1 MSGARWRE
9 TGGALLALLLL
20 GAGTL
25 LVALLLRTYTLPSNQ
40 VTWQGEGAA
49 GGELTPEEKQRLREA
64 LAGAIRI
71 PTVSF
76 SEEEQNVTA
85 LAEFGGYI
93 RKVFPGVFSSSIV
106 KHEVVAEYSH
116 LFSVQGSDRSLRPY
130 MMLAHLD
137 VVPAPPE
144 GWDVPPFSGEERDGY
159 IYGRGALDDKSCVIG
174 VLQALE
180 LLLKRGYHPKRSFY
194 IGLGH
199 DEEVSGHKGAMK
211 IVQIL
216 QSRGVKLLFVVDE
229 GLAVLDGVIQGI
241 KRPVALIG
249 TTEKGSITLNLTVN
263 QPPGHSSMPPAETSI
278 GILAAAVSRLERNP
292 MPNMFGE
299 GPEASMFE
307 QLAGEFVFPL
317 NVMMANLWLFSPI
330 ISRFTEKST
339 PLSKAV
345 QPSAGFAQKSPCHA
359 PPLAPIGVL
368 ERTPSSNALVR
379 TTTAVTILNA
389 GVKSNVIPRMA
400 RATVNFRLHP
410 AQTVQEAL
418 DIVQNTINDARVEI
432 SVLNS
437 FDPLP
442 ISPYDESNF
451 GYQTLQRTI
460 HSVFSAAPVAPG
472 VCIGNTDSRHFVNLT
487 DSIYRFSPFT
497 LKAEDLSRI
506 HGLNERISLD
516 GLQRLT
522 QFYYQLIRNAD
533 SDKVP
538 VAHRATHEL

>member
-1 MSGARWRE
+1 MSRARWRGA
-9 TGGALLALLLL
+9 GGALLGLLLF
-20 GAGTL
+20 GVGI
-25 LVALLLRTYTLPSNQ
+25 LVAVLLLRTYTLPSSQ
-40 VTWQGEGAA
+40 LIWQGPELAQT
-49 GGELTPEEKQRLREA
+49 ELTPEERLQLKKA
-64 LAGAIRI
+64 IVGAIRI
-71 PTVSF
+71 PTVSV
-76 SEEEQNVTA
+76 SEEELNNTA
-85 LAEFGGYI
+85 LAEIGEYI
-93 RKVFPGVFSSSIV
+93 KKVFPRVFSSSIV

-116 LFSVQGSDRSLRPY
+116 LFLVQGSDPSLKPY
-130 MMLAHLD
+130 MLLAHLD

-180 LLLKRGYHPKRSFY
+180 LLLKKGHRPKRSFY

-199 DEEVSGHKGAMK
+199 DEEVSGHRGAMK
-211 IVQIL
+211 IVEKL
-216 QSRGVKLLFVVDE
+216 QSRGVKLLFVLDE

-249 TTEKGSITLNLTVN
+249 ASEKGSITLNLTVN

-307 QLAGEFVFPL
+307 QLAGEFAFPL
-317 NVMMANLWLFSPI
+317 NVMMANLWLFAPI
-330 ISRFTEKST
+330 ISR
-339 PLSKAV
+339 
-345 QPSAGFAQKSPCHA
+345 
-359 PPLAPIGVL
+359 VL
-368 ERTPSSNALVR
+368 EQTPSSNAIVR
-379 TTTAVTILNA
+379 TTTAITIFNA

-410 AQTVQEAL
+410 GQTVEEVL
-418 DIVQNTINDARVEI
+418 DIVRNTISDERVEI

-487 DSIYRFSPFT
+487 DSIYRFSPFQ
-497 LKAEDLSRI
+497 LKPEDLSRI
-506 HGLNERISLD
+506 HGLNERISLEA
-516 GLQRLT
+516 LERLT
-522 QFYYQLIRNAD
+522 LFYYQLIQNAD

>member
-1 MSGARWRE
+1 MSRARWRG
-9 TGGALLALLLL
+9 TGGALLGLLLL
-20 GAGTL
+20 AVGL
-25 LVALLLRTYTLPSNQ
+25 LVAALVLRTYTLPSRQ
-40 VTWQGEGAA
+40 VTWQGPGAA
-49 GGELTPEEKQRLREA
+49 EVEFTPDERQQLKRA
-64 LAGAIRI
+64 IVGAIRI

-85 LAEFGGYI
+85 LAEFGEYI
-93 RKVFPGVFSSSIV
+93 RKVFPRVFSSSII

-116 LFSVQGSDRSLRPY
+116 LFAVQGSDQRLRPY
-130 MMLAHLD
+130 VILAHLD

-144 GWDVPPFSGEERDGY
+144 GWDLPPFSGEERDGY
-159 IYGRGALDDKSCVIG
+159 IYGRGALDDKCCVIG

-180 LLLKRGYHPKRSFY
+180 LLLKRDYKPKRSFY

-211 IVQIL
+211 IVEKL
-216 QSRGVKLLFVVDE
+216 QSRGVKLVFVIDE
-229 GLAVLDGVIQGI
+229 GLAVLDGIIQGV
-241 KRPVALIG
+241 KKPVALVG

-263 QPPGHSSMPPAETSI
+263 QPPGHSSMPPSETSI
-278 GILAAAVSRLERNP
+278 GIIAAAVSRLERIP

-307 QLAGEFVFPL
+307 HLAGEFAFPL

-330 ISRFTEKST
+330 ISR
-339 PLSKAV
+339 
-345 QPSAGFAQKSPCHA
+345 
-359 PPLAPIGVL
+359 VL
-368 ERTPSSNALVR
+368 ERTPSTNAIVR
-379 TTTAVTILNA
+379 TTTAVTIFNA
-389 GVKSNVIPRMA
+389 GVKSNVIPAVA
-400 RATVNFRLHP
+400 RATINFRLHP
-410 AQTVQEAL
+410 AQTVAEAL
-418 DIVQNTINDARVEI
+418 DIIRNTISDERVEI

-472 VCIGNTDSRHFVNLT
+472 VCIGNTDSRHFVNLS
-487 DSIYRFSPFT
+487 DSIYRFSPFK
-497 LKAEDLSRI
+497 LKPEDLSRI
-506 HGLNERISLD
+506 HGLNERISLEN
-516 GLQRLT
+516 LERLT
-522 QFYYQLIRNAD
+522 QFYYQLIQNAD

-538 VAHRATHEL
+538 VVHQATHEL

>member
-330 ISRFTEKST
+330 ISR
-339 PLSKAV
+339 
-345 QPSAGFAQKSPCHA
+345 
-359 PPLAPIGVL
+359 VL

>member
-1 MSGARWRE
+1 MSRARWRG
-9 TGGALLALLLL
+9 TGGALLGLLLF
-20 GAGTL
+20 GAGI
-25 LVALLLRTYTLPSNQ
+25 LVAALLLRTYTLPSSQ
-40 VTWQGEGAA
+40 RIWQAPGVAEVQ
-49 GGELTPEEKQRLREA
+49 LTPEERQQLKRA
-64 LAGAIRI
+64 LVGAIRI

-85 LAEFGGYI
+85 LAELGEYI
-93 RKVFPGVFSSSIV
+93 RKVFPKVFSSSIV

-116 LFSVQGSDRSLRPY
+116 LFAVQGSDQSLRPY
-130 MMLAHLD
+130 MILAHLD
-137 VVPAPPE
+137 VVPATPE

-174 VLQALE
+174 ALQALE
-180 LLLKRGYHPKRSFY
+180 LLLKRGYKPKRSFY

-211 IVQIL
+211 IVEKL
-216 QSRGVKLLFVVDE
+216 QSRGVKLLFVIDE
-229 GLAVLDGVIQGI
+229 GLAVLDGIIQGV

-249 TTEKGSITLNLTVN
+249 TTEKGSITLNMTVN
-263 QPPGHSSMPPAETSI
+263 QPPGHSSMPPAETTI

-299 GPEASMFE
+299 GPEASMFA
-307 QLAGEFVFPL
+307 QLAGEFAFPL

-330 ISRFTEKST
+330 ISR
-339 PLSKAV
+339 
-345 QPSAGFAQKSPCHA
+345 
-359 PPLAPIGVL
+359 VL
-368 ERTPSSNALVR
+368 EQTPSSNALVR
-379 TTTAVTILNA
+379 TTTAITIFNA
-389 GVKSNVIPRMA
+389 GVKSNVIPSMA
-400 RATVNFRLHP
+400 RATINFRLHP
-410 AQTVQEAL
+410 AQTVEEAL
-418 DIVQNTINDARVEI
+418 DIVRNTISDERVKI
-432 SVLNS
+432 SVLDS

-442 ISPYDESNF
+442 ISPYDDLNF

-487 DSIYRFSPFT
+487 DSIYRFSPFK
-497 LKAEDLSRI
+497 LKSEDLNRI

-516 GLQRLT
+516 NLERLV
-522 QFYYQLIRNAD
+522 QFYCQLIQNSD

-538 VAHRATHEL
+538 VAHQGTHEL

>member
-1 MSGARWRE
+1 MSRAHRRG
-9 TGGALLALLLL
+9 TGGALLGLLLFAV
-20 GAGTL
+20 GI
-25 LVALLLRTYTLPSNQ
+25 LVAALLLRTYTLPSSLL
-40 VTWQGEGAA
+40 VWQGQGAA
-49 GGELTPEEKQRLREA
+49 EVEFTQDERLLLKRA
-64 LAGAIRI
+64 LVGAIRI

-76 SEEEQNVTA
+76 SEQEQNVTA
-85 LAEFGGYI
+85 LAEIGAYI
-93 RKVFPGVFSSSIV
+93 RKVFPRVFSSSII

-116 LFSVQGSDRSLRPY
+116 LFAVQGSDRSLRPY

-144 GWDVPPFSGEERDGY
+144 GWEVPPFSGEERDGY

-180 LLLKRGYHPKRSFY
+180 LLLIRDYKPKRSFY

-199 DEEVSGHKGAMK
+199 DEEVSGHEGAMK
-211 IVQIL
+211 IVEKL

-229 GLAVLDGVIQGI
+229 GLAVLDGVMQGV

-299 GPEASMFE
+299 GPEAPMFE
-307 QLAGEFVFPL
+307 QLASEFAFPL

-330 ISRFTEKST
+330 ISR
-339 PLSKAV
+339 
-345 QPSAGFAQKSPCHA
+345 
-359 PPLAPIGVL
+359 VL
-368 ERTPSSNALVR
+368 EQTPSSNAIVR
-379 TTTAVTILNA
+379 TTTAVTIFNS
-389 GVKSNVIPRMA
+389 GIKSNVIPPMA
-400 RATVNFRLHP
+400 RATINFRLHP
-410 AQTVQEAL
+410 AQTVAEAL
-418 DIVQNTINDARVEI
+418 DIVRNTINDERVEI

-460 HSVFSAAPVAPG
+460 HSVFSGAPVAPG

-497 LKAEDLSRI
+497 LKSVDLSRI
-506 HGLNERISLD
+506 HGLNERISLA
-516 GLQRLT
+516 GLEQLT
-522 QFYYQLIRNAD
+522 QFYFQLIQNAD